1 MTTPDESLFHRFGKE
16 FPRGTVLFREGDPGT
31 EMYVVH
37 RGQVR
42 ISFDVGGRETVL
54 STLGPGEFFGEM
66 AILSGRPR
74 SATATCVEDA
84 KLVVVDGR
92 TFEAMLRS
100 NGEIAARMVRKLADR
115 LEQANDRIEN
125 LLLPEPTM
133 RVAHFLATLAEREPK
148 GLRLPVSAEELPGRL
163 ALDARVVRE
172 ILDRLAR
179 MRVVIP
185 LEDGVAVPDP
195 ARLRQFLE
203 FLQMKAQFGDR
214 T

>member
-31 EMYVVH
+31 EMFVVH

-42 ISFDVGGRETVL
+42 ISIDAAGKETIL

-66 AILSGRPR
+66 AILSGKPR
-74 SATATCVEDA
+74 SATATCVEET
-84 KLVVVDGR
+84 KLVVVDAR
-92 TFEAMLRS
+92 TFEAMLRA
-100 NGEIAARMVRKLADR
+100 NGEIAARMIRKLAER

-133 RVAHFLATLAEREPK
+133 RVAHFLASLAEREPR
-148 GLRLPVSAEELPGRL
+148 GIRLPVSTDELPGRL
-163 ALDARVVRE
+163 SLEPRVVRE

-179 MRVVIP
+179 SRVLIP
-185 LEDGVAVPDP
+185 LDGGVAVPDP
-195 ARLRQFLE
+195 ARLRQFLD

-214 T
+214 G